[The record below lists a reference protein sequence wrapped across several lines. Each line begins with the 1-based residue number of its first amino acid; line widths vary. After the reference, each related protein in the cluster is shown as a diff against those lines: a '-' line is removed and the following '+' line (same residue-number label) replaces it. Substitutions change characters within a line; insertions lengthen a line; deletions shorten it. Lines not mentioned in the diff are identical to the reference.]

1 MTSNEQASAPLKAKV
16 AAITQLRTNESE
28 LLAAINHVSALLGDQ
43 TVEPGDLRALIE
55 ARDVEL
61 SQSLLTKFDATLHEL
76 DELDETLASLR
87 QTCQTLDER
96 LQRTKRVSGALI
108 EQTDALG

>member
-43 TVEPGDLRALIE
+43 TYLLGQQPSSFDTTVYAFLWQILNAPYNSALK
-55 ARDVEL
+55 D
-61 SQSLLTKFDATLHEL
+61 S
-76 DELDETLASLR
+76 ASSHGNLV
-87 QTCQTLDER
+87 DYI
-96 LQRTKRVSGALI
+96 KRI
-108 EQTDALG
+108 EQKFFSQDPMFL